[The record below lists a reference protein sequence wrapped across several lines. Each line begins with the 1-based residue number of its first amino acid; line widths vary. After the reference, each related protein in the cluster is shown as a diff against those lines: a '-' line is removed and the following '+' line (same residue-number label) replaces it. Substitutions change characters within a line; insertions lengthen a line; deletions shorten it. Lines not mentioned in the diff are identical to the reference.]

1 MLFMSDLYPLITC
14 RMALTADQIEIV
26 DPAAS
31 LRSQTR
37 RVLLLRQLGGTG
49 SPAQV
54 LALAESR

>member
-1 MLFMSDLYPLITC
+1 MSDLYPLITC